1 MNDVTLPLVN
11 SETPEVAERFKAT
24 LSESTKLID
33 KLELASSPILNLAVV
48 LEPSSKTNSLYLV
61 VWVIASISLR

>member
-1 MNDVTLPLVN
+1 MTLPLVN

-33 KLELASSPILNLAVV
+33 RLESDADPILKLAEAVV
-48 LEPSSKTNSLYLV
+48 PSRSFISLNLV
-61 VWVIASISLR
+61 VVVIVSISVR